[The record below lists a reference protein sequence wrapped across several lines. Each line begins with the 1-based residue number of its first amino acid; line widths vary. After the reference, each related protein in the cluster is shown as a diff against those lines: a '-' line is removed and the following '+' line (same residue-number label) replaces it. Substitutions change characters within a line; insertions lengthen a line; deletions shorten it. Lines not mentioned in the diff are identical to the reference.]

1 MCMRIPE
8 DKIREILQEHKE
20 HLRECKR
27 NDESTMYWIGAL
39 DCIDNIAEKLGVEL
53 E

>member
-1 MCMRIPE
+1 MSMWIPE
-8 DKIREILQEHKE
+8 DKIKEILSEHKE
-20 HLRECKR
+20 HLKECKR
-27 NDESTMYWIGAL
+27 NDEPTMYWIGAL